1 MDSSG
6 RLAFTPVRELE
17 ALRNHTRTATLRAAS
32 MRCGDTLPF
41 GEVCCFSNAS
51 SLITSLHVQNAE
63 R

>member
-17 ALRNHTRTATLRAAS
+17 ALRNHTRTATLRAAN

-41 GEVCCFSNAS
+41 GEVCCNAS
-51 SLITSLHVQNAE
+51 SPIACCMFE
-63 R
+63 Y

>member
-17 ALRNHTRTATLRAAS
+17 ALRNDTRTATLRAAN

-41 GEVCCFSNAS
+41 GEVCCFSIAS